1 MTTADLLNEIEKIK
15 YQLRIIAQ
23 TVDYDAHPVEAL
35 ILSMDWSEGD
45 INRAHD
51 IFEKYDK
58 KMDDGE
64 KVNWMQFE
72 SELENEFKIGYQT
85 VKSIVLAFYRNHQWT
100 NVCHAYAM
108 SFEPNAPVEFHQI
121 TRRSDKL

>member
-1 MTTADLLNEIEKIK
+1 MSTGNILVELEKIK
-15 YQLRIIAQ
+15 YQLRTLAK

-58 KMDDGE
+58 KLGDGE
-64 KVNWMQFE
+64 EVSWHVFE
-72 SELENEFKIGYQT
+72 CELKDEFQIGYQT
-85 VKSIVLAFYRNHQWT
+85 VKSIVLAFYKNHQWT
-100 NVCHAYAM
+100 NVCHGYAM
-108 SFEPNAPVEFHQI
+108 SFEPSTPVEFHQI
-121 TRRSDKL
+121 TRREKKL